1 METGARPH
9 PREKKSGRVKFAAL
23 VLAAGQSRRMGEV
36 NKLTAKVHGKAMVRH
51 VVQAASDSSCDEVH
65 VVLGHQSGEVKEALD
80 GVDCRFVHNP
90 SFEEGLSTSL
100 VAGIAAL
107 GADVTHVVVL
117 LGDMPMITA
126 EHINRLI
133 ARSRENADQIVM
145 ATANGKRGNPV
156 LWPSRVFDELKN
168 VVGDVGARHIIG
180 ANADRVTEIE
190 LGEAAGLDIDTP
202 TTLQVIAASP
212 DS

>member
-1 METGARPH
+1 MLT
-9 PREKKSGRVKFAAL
+9 VAL
-23 VLAAGQSRRMGEV
+23 TVLAGRLLAVGIGR
-36 NKLTAKVHGKAMVRH
+36 
-51 VVQAASDSSCDEVH
+51 
-65 VVLGHQSGEVKEALD
+65 
-80 GVDCRFVHNP
+80 GVCCF
-90 SFEEGLSTSL
+90 
-100 VAGIAAL
+100 
-107 GADVTHVVVL
+107 
-117 LGDMPMITA
+117 
-126 EHINRLI
+126 NRLI

-156 LWPSRVFDELKN
+156 LWPSRFFDELKN